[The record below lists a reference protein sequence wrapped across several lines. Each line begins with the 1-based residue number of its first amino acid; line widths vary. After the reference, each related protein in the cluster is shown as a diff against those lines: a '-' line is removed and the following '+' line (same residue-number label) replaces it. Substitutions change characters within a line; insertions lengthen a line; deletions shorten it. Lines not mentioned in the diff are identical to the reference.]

1 MEGAMDWDFELV
13 AGPYGGTSE
22 GPAWDGEAMLF
33 TDIPNSRI
41 MRYNPDSGEVTEY
54 RTNTNGTNGL
64 MFDAE
69 GRLFGCSGGG
79 RTILHFAPDGSN
91 IPLPNLLDGKRHNT
105 PNDLAID
112 RKGRIWFTDPNRRIL
127 AENREIDHAS
137 VLRLN
142 PDLDAEGGWTLQ
154 RMTYGTTAPNGLL
167 LSDDERTLYV
177 IQSDYDGVREL
188 RAYPLLDDD
197 TLGEHM
203 VLHSFG
209 EDFRG
214 VHRGLDGMCLDTKGN
229 IIACGGWRQ
238 AGPGPMI
245 YVFSPT
251 GRVLETHPTPVDW
264 PTNCA
269 CGGRGLD
276 ILYVTTHGGHLFKV
290 ASTGHKGSVLFP
302 A

>member
-1 MEGAMDWDFELV
+1 MDWDFELV

-22 GPAWDGEAMLF
+22 GPAWDGKAMLF

-41 MRYNPDSGEVTEY
+41 MRSDPESGDCTEY
-54 RTNTNGTNGL
+54 RTGTQGTNGL

-69 GRLFGCSGGG
+69 GRLYGCSGQG
-79 RTILHFAPDGSN
+79 RTIMYFAPDGSN

-112 RKGRIWFTDPNRRIL
+112 RKGRIWFTDPNGRL
-127 AENREIDHAS
+127 SGEEREIDHSS
-137 VLRLN
+137 VLRLD
-142 PDLDAEGGWTLQ
+142 PDPDAEGGWTLH
-154 RMTYGTTAPNGLL
+154 RMTYGTSAPNGLL
-167 LSDDERTLYV
+167 LSTDERTLYV
-177 IQSDYDGVREL
+177 IQSDYQGVRDL
-188 RAYPLLDDD
+188 RAYPLRDDD
-197 TLGEHM
+197 TLGDFI

-214 VHRGLDGMCLDTKGN
+214 VHRGLDGMCLDVEGN

-238 AGPGPMI
+238 AGPGPMV
-245 YVFSPT
+245 YVFAPS
-251 GRVLETHPTPVDW
+251 GRILETHPVPVDW

-269 CGGRGLD
+269 FGGRGLD

-290 ASTGHKGSVLFP
+290 ANTGKKGAVLFP
-302 A
+302 G

>member
-1 MEGAMDWDFELV
+1 MDWDFELV

-112 RKGRIWFTDPNRRIL
+112 RKGRIWFTDPNRRII

-137 VLRLN
+137 VLRLKI
-142 PDLDAEGGWTLQ
+142 LMLKVV
-154 RMTYGTTAPNGLL
+154 GL
-167 LSDDERTLYV
+167 
-177 IQSDYDGVREL
+177 
-188 RAYPLLDDD
+188 
-197 TLGEHM
+197 
-203 VLHSFG
+203 
-209 EDFRG
+209 
-214 VHRGLDGMCLDTKGN
+214 
-229 IIACGGWRQ
+229 
-238 AGPGPMI
+238 
-245 YVFSPT
+245 FS
-251 GRVLETHPTPVDW
+251 
-264 PTNCA
+264 A
-269 CGGRGLD
+269 
-276 ILYVTTHGGHLFKV
+276 
-290 ASTGHKGSVLFP
+290 
-302 A
+302 